1 MGRAHPSPLK
11 GHFLMATE
19 SANTPFIESGKPVR
33 WGIIGT
39 GQIANI
45 FANDIP
51 YAENAVLQ
59 AVGSRSQ
66 EKADAFGEKHNVP
79 NRYDNYEAVAN
90 DPDVDVIYVATPHPQ
105 HHAVVIMCLEAG
117 KHVLCEKSFA
127 MNTAEAQEM
136 IDAAKKNNRFLME
149 AMWTRFRPLMYKV
162 REIINSGEIGEVQF
176 LTANIGWT
184 AKFDPEFRLYAKELG
199 GGGLLDA
206 GVYPV
211 SFASMVLGKP
221 DEVCGV
227 AELGETGVDE
237 NAMIAMHFPNGAVA
251 SVGVTIRSSPVSLGM
266 VCGTKGTI
274 LIDHDWHR
282 PTTFTLRKPGEE
294 PQFFDYTL
302 PEGVG
307 YQFEMNEVERCLR
320 EGRTESDV
328 MPLEETLWIVGIMEK
343 VLKDWGVTYP
353 SDRN

>member
-1 MGRAHPSPLK
+1 MV
-11 GHFLMATE
+11 TE
-19 SANTPFIESGKPVR
+19 PGNSPFIEAGQPVR

-39 GQIANI
+39 GKIAGI
-45 FANDIP
+45 FASDIP
-51 YAENAVLQ
+51 HADNATLQ

-66 EKADAFGEKHNVP
+66 ASADAFGDTYNVP
-79 NRYDNYEAVAN
+79 SRYDSYEALAN
-90 DPDVDVIYVATPHPQ
+90 DPEVDVVYVATPHPA
-105 HHAVVIMCLEAG
+105 HRDATIMCLEAG

-127 MNTAEAQEM
+127 MNVAEAQEM
-136 IDAAKKNNRFLME
+136 IDAARKNNRFLME

-162 REIINSGEIGEVQF
+162 REIVNSGEIGEVQF

-184 AKFDPEFRLYAKELG
+184 ATFDPEFRLYAPELG

-221 DEVCGV
+221 DQVCGV
-227 AELGETGVDE
+227 ATLGQTNVDE
-237 NAMIAMHFPNGAVA
+237 NAIIAMHYPSGAVA
-251 SVGVTIRSSPVSLGM
+251 SVGFTIRSSPVSLGM
-266 VCGTKGTI
+266 ICGTRGTI

-282 PTTFTLRKPGEE
+282 PTTFSLRKPGEE
-294 PQFFDYTL
+294 PQHFDYTL
-302 PEGVG
+302 KAGVG

-328 MPLEETLWIVGIMEK
+328 MPLAETLTIMETMES
-343 VLKDWGVTYP
+343 LLREWGVRYP